1 MTCSN
6 SSDQHAEWSPGIRG
20 ASEKIGFL
28 CRVIHPIAEPL
39 NVQAAAD
46 GQFLHPRDRAA
57 VGAEQNHRAKMG

>member
-1 MTCSN
+1 M
-6 SSDQHAEWSPGIRG
+6 QGG
-20 ASEKIGFL
+20 ALDPRRIGENWIL